1 MQVLGCMTPNL
12 VHASV
17 WFCICRIQKQGIIKC
32 MEKAEQSVTTWVLRV
47 TLINKKLE

>member
-1 MQVLGCMTPNL
+1 
-12 VHASV
+12 
-17 WFCICRIQKQGIIKC
+17 